1 MIAPH
6 LVDSGHQDP
15 SVGRG
20 DLIEVPAQR
29 HDAGDGERLGRG
41 QILCSPP

>member
-6 LVDSGHQDP
+6 LLDSGHQDP

-20 DLIEVPAQR
+20 DLIELLAQR
-29 HDAGDGERLGRG
+29 HDAGDGVGLGRR
-41 QILCSPP
+41 QILCPPP